1 MSSNEKNARRKF
13 LLKSTT
19 AIAGLLAATA
29 ARAGGRV
36 RDGFYCVPCFLKGT
50 SIQTENGTI
59 RVEDLSVGQ
68 KVVTASGEL
77 MPVVWTGSFSVD
89 KGSDGKWGRH
99 ERPVKISKGAID
111 DATPSRDLWVS
122 PGHALYID
130 GVLIPAGH
138 LVNGQT
144 IVSESPEGIEQLE
157 YYHFKLETHDVVL
170 AEGAPVETY
179 LEPHTLLA
187 DNAEAVATCA
197 PVLRLNGGR
206 ERLASY
212 LRSAATPLVDVR
224 SKLEVV
230 RDRLALRARTL
241 AELDAGV
248 ASQRM
253 AS

>member
-1 MSSNEKNARRKF
+1 MSANDKNARRKF

-19 AIAGLLAATA
+19 ALAGLLAATA

-50 SIQTENGTI
+50 SIQTETGFT

-68 KVVTASGEL
+68 KVRTASGQVR
-77 MPVVWTGSFSVD
+77 PVVWTGSFTVD
-89 KGSDGKWGRH
+89 RGADGNWSRH
-99 ERPVKISKGAID
+99 DRPIKICKGAID
-111 DATPSRDLWVS
+111 DATPSKDLWVS
-122 PGHALYID
+122 PGHALFID
-130 GVLIPAGH
+130 GVLIPAAH
-138 LVNGQT
+138 LVNGRT
-144 IVSESPEGIEQLE
+144 IISENPQGVEQLE

-170 AEGAPVETY
+170 AEGTPAETY
-179 LEPHTLLA
+179 LEAQALQA
-187 DNAEAVATCA
+187 DNAEAPATCA
-197 PVLRLNGGR
+197 PVLRLNGGH

-230 RDRLALRARTL
+230 RDRLALRARKL
-241 AELDAGV
+241 AELDAS
-248 ASQRM
+248 AALQRM